1 MLSGSLVY
9 FAYGVAALVALGVY
23 VGLPKDG
30 RCGRW
35 GWVLL
40 AITAALGG
48 VAVLLNRLLGLGAG
62 HLPFY
67 VLSVLAIGGAIRV
80 VTHPRPVFSALFF
93 IMVVLSTAGLIIL
106 VGAEF
111 LGMALVIVYA
121 GAVLVTYV
129 FVIMLSQQSSTTDGR
144 SASVLNY
151 DRSARRP
158 VWTSLAGFVL
168 MATLVGV
175 IVERDWR
182 SWDEAAAEAMAE
194 QNTLAVGRMLM
205 TDYAISVELAGVLL
219 MVAMIGAIAVA
230 RKRLPRGG
238 GDSAGL
244 PPGEIGKRV
253 PPY

>member
-1 MLSGSLVY
+1 MSGQLVY
-9 FAYGVAALVALGVY
+9 LAYGVAALVALGVY
-23 VGLPKDG
+23 VGLPKEG
-30 RCGRW
+30 RPGRW

-48 VAVLLNRLLGLGAG
+48 LAILLNRLLGLGAD

-67 VLSVLAIGGAIRV
+67 VLSVLGVGGAIRV
-80 VTHPRPVFSALFF
+80 VTHPRPVFSALFLVV
-93 IMVVLSTAGLIIL
+93 VVLSTAGLIIL

-129 FVIMLSQQSSTTDGR
+129 FVIMLSQQSSASGGE

>member
-1 MLSGSLVY
+1 MSGSLVY
-9 FAYGVAALVALGVY
+9 FAYGVAALVSLGVY
-23 VGLPKDG
+23 VGLPKEG

-35 GWVLL
+35 GWVLI
-40 AITAALGG
+40 AIMAALGG
-48 VAVLLNRLLGLGAG
+48 VAILLNRLLGLGAD
-62 HLPFY
+62 HLAFY
-67 VLSVLAIGGAIRV
+67 VLSVLGVGGAIRV

-93 IMVVLSTAGLIIL
+93 VVVVLSTAGLIIL

-129 FVIMLSQQSSTTDGR
+129 FVIMLSQQSPDGG

-151 DRSARRP
+151 DRCARRP

-175 IVERDWR
+175 IVERDWP

-205 TDYAISVELAGVLL
+205 TDYAVSVELAGVLL

-230 RKRLPRGG
+230 RKRLPRGSH
-238 GDSAGL
+238 DSAGL

-253 PPY
+253 PPF

>member
-1 MLSGSLVY
+1 MSGSLVY
-9 FAYGVAALVALGVY
+9 LAYGVAALVALGVY
-23 VGLPKDG
+23 VGLPKEG
-30 RCGRW
+30 RCSRR
-35 GWVLL
+35 GWVLF
-40 AITAALGG
+40 AIIAALGG
-48 VAVLLNRLLGLGAG
+48 LAVLLNRLLSLGAD
-62 HLPFY
+62 HISFY
-67 VLSVLAIGGAIRV
+67 VLAVLCVGGAIRV
-80 VTHPRPVFSALFF
+80 VTHPRPVYSALFF
-93 IMVVLSTAGLIIL
+93 VLVVLTAAGLIIL

-111 LGMALVIVYA
+111 LGIALVIVYA

-129 FVIMLSQQSSTTDGR
+129 FVIMLSQQSPALDGE

-175 IVERDWR
+175 VVERDWP
-182 SWDEAAAEAMAE
+182 SWDEAAASEMAK

-205 TDYAISVELAGVLL
+205 TDYAVSVELAGVLL

-238 GDSAGL
+238 RDSAGL
-244 PPGEIGKRV
+244 PPGEIGKHV